1 MREVGQ
7 VVEGVYSAKAALALA
22 EREQVEM
29 PIVDVVNRVL
39 FSELPAA
46 EAVRMLMERD
56 PIAEWNHL

>member
-1 MREVGQ
+1 M
-7 VVEGVYSAKAALALA
+7 EGVYSAKAALALA

-56 PIAEWNHL
+56 PIAEWTHL